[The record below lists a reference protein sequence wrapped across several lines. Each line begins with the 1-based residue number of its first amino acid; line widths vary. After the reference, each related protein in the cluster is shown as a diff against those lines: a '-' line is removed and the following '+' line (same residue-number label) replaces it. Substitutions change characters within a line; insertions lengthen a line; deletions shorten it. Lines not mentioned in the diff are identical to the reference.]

1 MAYTMGESADVRV
14 MFGMGQQVCCTPRS
28 RHPKTNVRFSKKN
41 VGLALNSGRNC
52 VVQFTGC
59 SYDTISQFFS
69 REASLLRN
77 QELEQI

>member
-52 VVQFTGC
+52 VVQF
-59 SYDTISQFFS
+59 
-69 REASLLRN
+69 
-77 QELEQI
+77 